1 MNDFTSGDL
10 TEDLNGILPPGRAGC
25 CERFFSCRLLG
36 AGLIAIATVA
46 HAIGAPASIEMQPS
60 LAAFPP
66 GTVDYVLAGQ
76 DAARIGKPDPL
87 ALQPSVPESIEGISR
102 QERMAGTIKL
112 AQGPGMCWSETA
124 TGLSGSRWRPCDYN
138 NNTPSTSSSG
148 SSSGSSNSY
157 RQPQPSG
164 RNNAAAAA
172 ATAGAVGALLQ
183 LLGDINSGTKGS
195 QADYD
200 DAQREIDRLSAEELR
215 RYNEQLRQAEELNK
229 RLQEGAPGEGDG
241 SGNPFASTVPAGS
254 VEDNPF
260 AANAQSTASTATA
273 PPNGTN
279 PFGKT
284 AAKPKDPTQ
293 NYAGRSCAY
302 FTAAPDAAHL
312 NTYADGANVC
322 YGDKMYVC
330 EGRSWRYLG
339 PCSAFAGGKSRQAD
353 KLEKTR
359 FNTKIYEDE

>member
-1 MNDFTSGDL
+1 
-10 TEDLNGILPPGRAGC
+10 
-25 CERFFSCRLLG
+25 
-36 AGLIAIATVA
+36 
-46 HAIGAPASIEMQPS
+46 
-60 LAAFPP
+60 
-66 GTVDYVLAGQ
+66 
-76 DAARIGKPDPL
+76 
-87 ALQPSVPESIEGISR
+87 
-102 QERMAGTIKL
+102 MAGTIKL

-124 TGLSGSRWRPCDYN
+124 TGLSGVTMETVRDYN

-200 DAQREIDRLSAEELR
+200 EAQREIDRLSAEELR

-330 EGRSWRYLG
+330 EATCALPGAVQCICRG
-339 PCSAFAGGKSRQAD
+339 RQAD
-353 KLEKTR
+353 KPEKTR
-359 FNTKIYEDE
+359 FNTKILRRMNEGLSIQFCAWS

>member
-1 MNDFTSGDL
+1 MNDFTRGDL
-10 TEDLNGILPPGRAGC
+10 TEDLSGVLPPGRAGC
-25 CERFFSCRLLG
+25 CEHIFSCRLLG

-46 HAIGAPASIEMQPS
+46 HAIGAPASIEMLPS

-66 GTVDYVLAGQ
+66 GTVGYVLAGQ
-76 DAARIGKPDPL
+76 DAARAGKADPL
-87 ALQPSVPESIEGISR
+87 VLQPPVPESIEGISR

-112 AQGPGMCWSETA
+112 AQVDMC
-124 TGLSGSRWRPCDYN
+124 GSRSHPCNYN

-148 SSSGSSNSY
+148 SSSGTSNSY
-157 RQPQPSG
+157 RQPQSSG

-172 ATAGAVGALLQ
+172 GTVGALLQ

-200 DAQREIDRLSAEELR
+200 EAKREIDRLSAEELR
-215 RYNEQLRQAEELNK
+215 RYNEQLRQAEESNK
-229 RLQEGAPGEGDG
+229 RLQEGASGEGDG
-241 SGNPFASTVPAGS
+241 SGNPFASTAPNGS
-254 VEDNPF
+254 AENNPF
-260 AANAQSTASTATA
+260 AASAQSTASTAAA
-273 PPNGTN
+273 PPNGAN

-302 FTAAPDAAHL
+302 FTAAPDDAHL

-322 YGDKMYVC
+322 YGAKMYVC

-339 PCSAFAGGKSRQAD
+339 PCGAFAGGNSRQAD